1 LGKLNNLFFLKI
13 DALFFVF
20 LEKILTMKRK
30 VNAVWS
36 GDGADG
42 TGVLNSQ
49 SGALNNVPY
58 SFKSRF
64 KNDDGTLGTNP
75 EELIA
80 AALAGCFNM
89 KLSFVLNDAGF
100 NPKSLKT
107 DAVLTFEEGVVTN
120 IALSLKGKVAG
131 IAPEKFE
138 ALANEAKDNCP
149 VSAVLNCNIS
159 LESSLR

>member
-1 LGKLNNLFFLKI
+1 
-13 DALFFVF
+13 
-20 LEKILTMKRK
+20 MKRK

-42 TGVLNSQ
+42 TGVLSAQ
-49 SGALNNVPY
+49 SGAFNNMPY

-89 KLSFVLNDAGF
+89 KLSFVLNDSGF
-100 NPKSLKT
+100 NPESLKT

-120 IALSLKGKVAG
+120 IALVLKAKVTD
-131 IAPEKFE
+131 ITTEKF
-138 ALANEAKDNCP
+138 AILANEAKENCP
-149 VSAVLNCNIS
+149 ISAVLNCNITLEAS
-159 LESSLR
+159 LG

>member
-1 LGKLNNLFFLKI
+1 
-13 DALFFVF
+13 
-20 LEKILTMKRK
+20 MKRK

-42 TGVLNSQ
+42 TGVLSAQ
-49 SGALNNVPY
+49 SGAFNNVPY

-100 NPKSLKT
+100 SPETLET
-107 DAVLTFEEGVVTN
+107 EAVLVFQDGVVTN
-120 IALSLKGKVAG
+120 IDLSLKAKVAE
-131 IAPEKFE
+131 ISPEKFE
-138 ALANEAKDNCP
+138 VLANEAKDKCP
-149 VSAVLNCNIS
+149 ISEVLNCIINLEAS
-159 LESSLR
+159 LG

>member
-1 LGKLNNLFFLKI
+1 
-13 DALFFVF
+13 
-20 LEKILTMKRK
+20 MKRK
-30 VNAVWS
+30 VNAIWS

-42 TGVLNSQ
+42 TGVLSAQ

-100 NPKSLKT
+100 SPETLETN
-107 DAVLTFEEGVVTN
+107 AVLAFEEGVVTN
-120 IALSLKGKVAG
+120 IALSLKAKVAD

-149 VSAVLNCNIS
+149 ISGVLNCTIN
-159 LESSLR
+159 LEANLG

>member
-1 LGKLNNLFFLKI
+1 
-13 DALFFVF
+13 
-20 LEKILTMKRK
+20 MKRK

-42 TGVLNSQ
+42 TGVVSAQ
-49 SGALNNVPY
+49 SGGFNNMPY

-100 NPKSLKT
+100 NPESLKT

-120 IALSLKGKVAG
+120 IALILKAKVTD
-131 IAPEKFE
+131 ITTEKF
-138 ALANEAKDNCP
+138 AILANEAKENCP
-149 VSAVLNCNIS
+149 ISAVLNCNITLEAS
-159 LESSLR
+159 LG

>member
-1 LGKLNNLFFLKI
+1 
-13 DALFFVF
+13 
-20 LEKILTMKRK
+20 MKRK

-42 TGVLNSQ
+42 TGVLSAQ
-49 SGALNNVPY
+49 SGSFNNMPY

-100 NPKSLKT
+100 NPESLKT

-120 IALSLKGKVAG
+120 IALSLKAKVAG
-131 IAPEKFE
+131 VAPEKFE
-138 ALANEAKDNCP
+138 TLANEAKDNCP
-149 VSAVLNCNIS
+149 ISGVLNCNIN
-159 LESSLR
+159 LEANLG

>member
-1 LGKLNNLFFLKI
+1 
-13 DALFFVF
+13 
-20 LEKILTMKRK
+20 M
-30 VNAVWS
+30 
-36 GDGADG
+36 
-42 TGVLNSQ
+42 
-49 SGALNNVPY
+49 PY

-100 NPKSLKT
+100 NPESLKT

-120 IALSLKGKVAG
+120 IALILKAKVAD
-131 IAPEKFE
+131 ITTDLFAI
-138 ALANEAKDNCP
+138 LARVATENCP
-149 VSAVLNCNIS
+149 IPAVLI
-159 LESSLR
+159 R

>member
-1 LGKLNNLFFLKI
+1 
-13 DALFFVF
+13 
-20 LEKILTMKRK
+20 MKRK

-42 TGVLNSQ
+42 TGVLSAQ
-49 SGALNNVPY
+49 SGAFNNMPY

-80 AALAGCFNM
+80 AALTGCFNM

-100 NPKSLKT
+100 NPEALET

-120 IALSLKGKVAG
+120 IALILKAKVTD
-131 IAPEKFE
+131 ITTEKF
-138 ALANEAKDNCP
+138 AILANEAKENCP
-149 VSAVLNCNIS
+149 ISAVLNCNITLEAS
-159 LESSLR
+159 LG

>member
-1 LGKLNNLFFLKI
+1 
-13 DALFFVF
+13 
-20 LEKILTMKRK
+20 MKRK

-36 GDGADG
+36 GDGAEG
-42 TGVLNSQ
+42 TGNLSAQ
-49 SGALNNVPY
+49 SGAFSKMPY

-64 KNDDGTLGTNP
+64 KNDDGILGTNP

-100 NPKSLKT
+100 SPETLET
-107 DAVLTFEEGVVTN
+107 EAVLEFQAGVVTN
-120 IALSLKGKVAG
+120 IALSLKAKVAEIG
-131 IAPEKFE
+131 PEKFE

-149 VSAVLNCNIS
+149 ISEVLNCTIN
-159 LESSLR
+159 LEANLG